1 MSRRSRISVNKT
13 SPIQTAARSA
23 SRSEPVT
30 EAVVGAVADEE
41 GVSLLQLEPLATVV
55 DPDALNA
62 LYSGDRPGV
71 KLEFAYHGYR
81 VRVDVD
87 GRIALDEIES

>member
-1 MSRRSRISVNKT
+1 MSRRSPIHVSKT

-23 SRSEPVT
+23 SRSEAVT
-30 EAVVGAVADEE
+30 EAVVHAVADEA
-41 GVSLLQLEPLATVV
+41 GVSPLQLEPLATVV
-55 DPDALNA
+55 DPDALNS

-81 VRVDVD
+81 VHVDVD
-87 GRIALDEIES
+87 GRIALDELES